1 MGLSQVFVFG
11 WLRKHVELSRLP
23 NLSNLPKG
31 SHSLSLSF
39 ALPAER
45 IVLVGAQNVTWSTFQ
60 CRDVPS
66 HFSSQIVSDTFH
78 RQDNVI
84 GFFPAQ
90 PVSETLHA
98 SNPIANSC
106 TLSISQSYIGKSFQ
120 KHFFCIFFLSVTFFN
135 MYTSHTYSSI
145 LICFKNSYQDPP
157 SRQLCQV

>member
-1 MGLSQVFVFG
+1 M
-11 WLRKHVELSRLP
+11 P
-23 NLSNLPKG
+23 NLSTLPKG
-31 SHSLSLSF
+31 TNSLSLYF

-98 SNPIANSC
+98 SSPIANSC
-106 TLSISQSYIGKSFQ
+106 TLSISQSYLGKSFQ
-120 KHFFCIFFLSVTFFN
+120 KHFFVFFSSPSPSSTCP
-135 MYTSHTYSSI
+135 MYTLHTHIVLNAYVLRIHIKIGLISSSVVTTIMSSLTII
-145 LICFKNSYQDPP
+145 LDGH
-157 SRQLCQV
+157 L

>member
-1 MGLSQVFVFG
+1 MENLSPKSSQVEF
-11 WLRKHVELSRLP
+11 SCLP

-98 SNPIANSC
+98 SSPIANSC
-106 TLSISQSYIGKSFQ
+106 TLSISQSYLGKSFQ
-120 KHFFCIFFLSVTFFN
+120 QYFTPSSTCP
-135 MYTSHTYSSI
+135 MYTMYNVHIHTHTHTHT
-145 LICFKNSYQDPP
+145 
-157 SRQLCQV
+157 